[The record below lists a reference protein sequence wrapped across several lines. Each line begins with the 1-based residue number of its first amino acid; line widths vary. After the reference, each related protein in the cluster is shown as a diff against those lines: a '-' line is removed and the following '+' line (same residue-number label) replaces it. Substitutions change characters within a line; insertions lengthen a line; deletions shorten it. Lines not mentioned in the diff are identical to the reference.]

1 MLNISVLGVKPET
14 MLHALEKYEIYIS
27 TQSACSSNT
36 TVSKAVMSLTKDK
49 ERAAS
54 SIRISLSYKT
64 TEDEIDEFLDKFD
77 KCYRKLVN
85 LR

>member
-1 MLNISVLGVKPET
+1 
-14 MLHALEKYEIYIS
+14 
-27 TQSACSSNT
+27 
-36 TVSKAVMSLTKDK
+36 MSLTHDK
-49 ERAAS
+49 ERATS

-64 TEDEIDEFLDKFD
+64 TKNEIEEFLDKFD